1 MFRFQ
6 LEHLGDFT
14 ERLFRS
20 AREASAKPSRG
31 LILSLKERRFITR
44 ELRID

>member
-14 ERLFRS
+14 ERLFRI
-20 AREASAKPSRG
+20 AREAPKPSRG
-31 LILSLKERRFITR
+31 LILSLKGRRVMTR
-44 ELRID
+44 ELRKD